1 MVPWSPLMLN
11 DSIEY
16 CSTFSVSSE
25 VTVVSF
31 SILLSSPTVV
41 EAGVKASC
49 FLSMS
54 VEEVVTVMTP
64 EEISSLRFSILSA
77 SSVSAA
83 NKVTDDLV
91 VVVVKVVVVEV
102 VVVVVVVVVVNS
114 NTFVVDEEFVSE
126 PSDPFFLS
134 TVGDTEVI
142 TGEKLFISLSLLNC
156 SLSLSKQDLISV
168 SV

>member
-1 MVPWSPLMLN
+1 MLN

-41 EAGVKASC
+41 EAGVKSSC

-64 EEISSLRFSILSA
+64 EEISSLRFPILSA

-91 VVVVKVVVVEV
+91 VVVVKVVVVEI
-102 VVVVVVVVVVNS
+102 VVVVVVVVVNS

-126 PSDPFFLS
+126 PSDPFF
-134 TVGDTEVI
+134 
-142 TGEKLFISLSLLNC
+142 
-156 SLSLSKQDLISV
+156 
-168 SV
+168 